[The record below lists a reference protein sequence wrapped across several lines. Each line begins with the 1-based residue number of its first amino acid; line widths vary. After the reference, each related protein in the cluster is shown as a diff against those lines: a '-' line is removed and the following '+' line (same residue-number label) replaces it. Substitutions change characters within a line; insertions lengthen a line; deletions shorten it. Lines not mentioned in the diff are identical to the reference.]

1 MNHVADRVRQGPQEG
16 AIRGRSPG
24 TADACPAESGPCCAA
39 GGGAAS
45 RGLNCTCPARQP
57 TRTRRT
63 IERLSSPE
71 SGNLTTDTAIWP
83 DSLPGRVCGA
93 GSLARRPEVADTA
106 SRPQPSRPADHTRLI
121 DPATADVRCCS
132 PNVTPCARPC
142 SAVPRN
148 IRRYARQRESRCPSA
163 EGRRTGWSVALRAWP
178 REIRGQIASAGD
190 KRHGVRVGM
199 PDSWTRWR
207 PESGVKGTGAVPV
220 HGDVR
225 QWQ

>member
-24 TADACPAESGPCCAA
+24 TADTCPAESGPCCAA

-106 SRPQPSRPADHTRLI
+106 SRPQPSRPADHSRLI
-121 DPATADVRCCS
+121 DPATADARCCS

-142 SAVPRN
+142 STVPRN
-148 IRRYARQRESRCPSA
+148 IRRYGRSAARRQAQRGSFRSGRYGIGHWLISRTRLSCP
-163 EGRRTGWSVALRAWP
+163 LR
-178 REIRGQIASAGD
+178 
-190 KRHGVRVGM
+190 
-199 PDSWTRWR
+199 
-207 PESGVKGTGAVPV
+207 
-220 HGDVR
+220 
-225 QWQ
+225 